1 MRAMF
6 HLEAEM
12 GVARPRDEVFAF
24 FSNARAVETLTPPG
38 LALSLLTPSPAM
50 GQGARLE
57 YRLRLRGLPLRWRAE
72 ITAWDPPHR
81 FVDEQ
86 RRGPYRY
93 WRHEHS
99 FEERGGGT
107 VVRDRVDYAVLGGR
121 LVNAWLVEPDLR
133 RVFRHRQQALAEI
146 FGPAAPAPTVAV
158 RRS

>member
-24 FSNARAVETLTPPG
+24 FSNARALEALTPPG
-38 LALSLLTPSPAM
+38 LALSLLTPSAAM
-50 GQGARLE
+50 GQGVRLE
-57 YRLRLRGLPLRWRAE
+57 YRLRVRGLPVRWQAE
-72 ITAWDPPHR
+72 ITVWDPPHR

-99 FEERGGGT
+99 FEERGENT
-107 VVRDRVDYAVLGGR
+107 LVRDRVDYAVMGGR

-133 RVFRHRQQALAEI
+133 RVFRHRQQRLAEM
-146 FGPAAPAPTVAV
+146 FGAAPPAPAVVV